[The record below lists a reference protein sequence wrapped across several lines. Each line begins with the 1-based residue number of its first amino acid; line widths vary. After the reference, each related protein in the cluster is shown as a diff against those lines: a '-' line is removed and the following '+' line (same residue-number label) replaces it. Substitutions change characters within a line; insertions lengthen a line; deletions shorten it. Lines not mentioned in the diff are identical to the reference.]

1 MFTRQ
6 LLSLLLPLLLMFS
19 GNVFGA
25 DIHQWRDAN
34 GNLHFGDKPPAN
46 AQSQQ
51 LEVKPNIYVAPVS
64 SGPPVS
70 VAKSKPAVTLYST
83 TWCGY
88 CKKARA
94 YFIETNVAFKEYDV
108 ETSRKGVRDYERFG
122 ASGVPVILVGKQR
135 LQGFNRAAFDRAY
148 AKN

>member
-1 MFTRQ
+1 MSTRQ
-6 LLSLLLPLLLMFS
+6 ILSVLFPLLMLF
-19 GNVFGA
+19 GCPVVGA

-51 LEVKPNIYVAPVS
+51 LELKPNIYVAPVS
-64 SGPPVS
+64 SGPTVA

-108 ETSRKGVRDYERFG
+108 ETSRKGARDYERFG
-122 ASGVPVILVGKQR
+122 ASGVPVILVGKKR
-135 LQGFNRAAFDRAY
+135 LQGFNKAAFDVAY